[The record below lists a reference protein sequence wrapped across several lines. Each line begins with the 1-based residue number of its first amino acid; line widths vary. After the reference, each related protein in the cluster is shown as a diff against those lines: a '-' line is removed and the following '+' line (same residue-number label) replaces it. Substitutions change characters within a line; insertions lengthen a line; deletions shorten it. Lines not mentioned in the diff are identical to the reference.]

1 MRLEQAAPTADSP
14 GVARRL
20 VLVACGLYLA
30 VQVLLPAVV
39 PQPADR
45 PAQFAWQMFARGGE
59 WHEFVVDTP
68 EGQQRF
74 TVGEVAVRARV
85 DVYYSRHIP
94 AHLCRVV
101 EAAAQ
106 VTILT
111 SEGERVGELACR

>member
-1 MRLEQAAPTADSP
+1 
-14 GVARRL
+14 L

-39 PQPADR
+39 RQPEDR
-45 PAQFAWQMFARGGE
+45 PAQFAWQMFGRGGE

-68 EGQQRF
+68 EGQQRY

-85 DVYYSRHIP
+85 DVDYSQHIP
-94 AHLCRVV
+94 AHLCRV
-101 EAAAQ
+101 EPAAER

-111 SEGERVGELACR
+111 SEGERVGELACP